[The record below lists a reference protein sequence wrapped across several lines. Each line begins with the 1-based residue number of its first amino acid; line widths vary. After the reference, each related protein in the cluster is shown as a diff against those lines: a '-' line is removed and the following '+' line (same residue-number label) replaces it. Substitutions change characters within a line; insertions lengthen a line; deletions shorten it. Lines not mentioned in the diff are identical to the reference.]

1 VRASQ
6 YDCRMPK
13 KAAHPAWT
21 DTPALSS
28 RVVNAIARVASA
40 MRTAAWQFGTA
51 EGLNPAQLEILEML
65 AARRDGV
72 RVSWIAEQLGVTSAS
87 ASDSVSAVVDK
98 GLVTKGRASHDARVT
113 EVMLTPAGRR
123 VVARLRDAMAFASE
137 AVDALPGASQDAL
150 YSSLLALIG
159 RLQSAQRFP
168 DIRACASCQHF
179 AVNVR
184 PGAVAAHQCRL
195 LDAPLSTS
203 LLRLDCAE
211 HERAE
216 PPTIRRNWLSL
227 ERA

>member
-1 VRASQ
+1 
-6 YDCRMPK
+6 MPK
-13 KAAHPAWT
+13 KAAQPVWT

-28 RVVNAIARVASA
+28 RVVSAIARVASA

-51 EGLNPAQLEILEML
+51 EGLNPAQLEILEL
-65 AARRDGV
+65 LSARSDGV

-87 ASDSVSAVVDK
+87 ASDSVSAVKEK
-98 GLVTKGRASHDARVT
+98 GLLTKGRSAHDARVT
-113 EVMLTPAGRR
+113 EIMLTPAGRR
-123 VVARLRDAMAFASE
+123 MVARLRDAMAFASD
-137 AVDALPGASQDAL
+137 AVEALPGVSQEAL
-150 YSSLLALIG
+150 YESLLALIG
-159 RLQSAQRFP
+159 RLQNAHRFP

-179 AVNVR
+179 SVNVR
-184 PGAVAAHQCRL
+184 PGEESAHRCRL

-227 ERA
+227 ERG